1 MAAAGH
7 RASRRTSWSAGLT
20 AREVEVLRLVAQG
33 RSNREIATELF
44 IAEKT
49 AHNHIE
55 RVYAKL
61 GVNNRT
67 QASLAAI
74 DRGLAGF
81 PVDAAAER

>member
-1 MAAAGH
+1 MLNLREKAWH
-7 RASRRTSWSAGLT
+7 DLRIRREVLT
-20 AREVEVLRLVAQG
+20 AP
-33 RSNREIATELF
+33 NREIAAELY

-49 AHNHIE
+49 AGNHAE

-74 DRGLAGF
+74 DQGSDRLPG
-81 PVDAAAER
+81 

>member
-1 MAAAGH
+1 
-7 RASRRTSWSAGLT
+7 LY
-20 AREVEVLRLVAQG
+20 
-33 RSNREIATELF
+33 

-49 AHNHIE
+49 AGNHVE

-74 DRGLAGF
+74 DRGLASI
-81 PVDAAAER
+81 PV